1 MKYLISLLAL
11 LAPAAA
17 MAGNGVTLASN
28 VFVERVKQDPTGK
41 PKTVLEPPAVVTP
54 GDKLLFELSYKNG
67 SAEPAADFVVTNPIP
82 EAVSY
87 AGGEGDG
94 AVVSVDGGKSW
105 GKLAAL
111 TIKLP
116 DGTTRPAQHGDV
128 THVRWTFT
136 RAIAA
141 GEGGKLSFRGIVK

>member
-1 MKYLISLLAL
+1 MKYFLSLLAFV
-11 LAPAAA
+11 APVAA

-28 VFVERVKQDPTGK
+28 VFVERLKQDPAGRTS
-41 PKTVLEPPAVVTP
+41 TVLEPPAVVTP

-67 SAEPAADFVVTNPIP
+67 SAEPAVDFVVTTPIP
-82 EAVSY
+82 DAVAY
-87 AGGEGDG
+87 AGTDGDG
-94 AVVSVDGGKSW
+94 AVVSVDGGKNW
-105 GKLAAL
+105 GRLAAL
-111 TIKLP
+111 QVKQP
-116 DGTTRPAQHGDV
+116 DGTMRPAQQSDV